1 MENINPKDM
10 TVLDHINELR
20 RRLLLSIG
28 SFLVCAVIAL
38 IFYRNLIGLFTAQF
52 ETLQNGLGA
61 TLFANSIAEGFLV
74 QLKTAAMFGLIFSL
88 PVHIVNIVQFTFPA
102 IDAKYHKAVIAGL
115 VCSFFLA
122 GFGAYIAYFRI
133 IPFSIQFLTNQ
144 VFIPNR
150 VGVLLN
156 FQQSIDYVLSFLL
169 WTIITFQTPIV
180 LEILMAFGVLK
191 RKALL
196 HASRYAIVG
205 IVTLAAIVTPSVDP
219 VSQLSIAAPLVLLYY
234 LAILVAKVFDWG
246 KDSCSE

>member
-1 MENINPKDM
+1 MENSNPKDM

-20 RRLLLSIG
+20 RRLLISIG
-28 SFLVCAVIAL
+28 AFLVCAVVAL
-38 IFYRNLIGLFTAQF
+38 VFYKNLISLFTSQF
-52 ETLQNGLGA
+52 ESLQNGLGA

-74 QLKTAAMFGLIFSL
+74 QLKTAGIFGLIFSL
-88 PVHIVNIVQFTFPA
+88 PVHIVNIVQFIFPA
-102 IDAKYHKAVIAGL
+102 MDARYHKVVVAGL

-122 GFGAYIAYFRI
+122 AFGAYVAYFRI
-133 IPFSIQFLTNQ
+133 VPFSINFLTNQ
-144 VFIPNR
+144 VFIPSR
-150 VGVLLN
+150 VGILLN

-169 WTIITFQTPIV
+169 WAIITFQAPIV
-180 LEILMAFGVLK
+180 LEILMMFGVLK

-205 IVTLAAIVTPSVDP
+205 IVTLSAIVTPSVDP

-246 KDSCSE
+246 KD

>member
-1 MENINPKDM
+1 MENTNPREM

-20 RRLLLSIG
+20 RRLLVSI
-28 SFLVCAVIAL
+28 SAFLVCAVVAL
-38 IFYRNLIGLFTAQF
+38 VFYKNLIGLFTTQF
-52 ETLQNGLGA
+52 ESLQNGLGA
-61 TLFANSIAEGFLV
+61 KLFANSIAEGFLV
-74 QLKTAAMFGLIFSL
+74 QLKTAGMFGLIFSL
-88 PVHIVNIVQFTFPA
+88 PVHVVNLVQFIFPA
-102 IDAKYHKAVIAGL
+102 MDAKYHKVVVAGL

-122 GFGAYIAYFRI
+122 AFGAYIAYFRI

-144 VFIPNR
+144 VFIPNQ

-169 WTIITFQTPIV
+169 WTIITFQAPIV

-191 RKALL
+191 RKALI

-219 VSQLSIAAPLVLLYY
+219 VSQLSIAAPLVVLYF
-234 LAILVAKVFDWG
+234 LAILVAKVFGWG
-246 KDSCSE
+246 KD

>member
-1 MENINPKDM
+1 MENTNPKEM

-20 RRLLLSIG
+20 RRLLVSI
-28 SFLVCAVIAL
+28 SAFLVCAVVAL
-38 IFYRNLIGLFTAQF
+38 VFYKNLIGLFTTQF
-52 ETLQNGLGA
+52 ESLQNGLGA
-61 TLFANSIAEGFLV
+61 KLFANSIAEGFLV
-74 QLKTAAMFGLIFSL
+74 QLKTAGMFGLIFSL
-88 PVHIVNIVQFTFPA
+88 PVHVVNLVQFIFPA
-102 IDAKYHKAVIAGL
+102 MDAKYHKVVVAGL

-122 GFGAYIAYFRI
+122 AFGAYIAYFRI

-144 VFIPNR
+144 VFIPNQ

-169 WTIITFQTPIV
+169 WTIITFQAPIV

-191 RKALL
+191 RKALI

-219 VSQLSIAAPLVLLYY
+219 VSQLSIAAPLVVLYF
-234 LAILVAKVFDWG
+234 LAILVAKVFGWG
-246 KDSCSE
+246 KD